1 MALNVPES
9 MDKCLYFTNRNNEDV
24 KLLAWVYRKEC
35 PKCKKDQMGKPVDPK
50 TGRPKSRSLEYVC
63 PSCGYTEEKAVH
75 EESLTLEAIYTCPH
89 CNKEGES
96 TTIYKRKSYKG
107 VQAYILE
114 CQHCKEI
121 IPITKKLKKKKKKK

>member
-75 EESLTLEAIYTCPH
+75 EESLTLEAI
-89 CNKEGES
+89 
-96 TTIYKRKSYKG
+96 TIYKRKSYKG

-121 IPITKKLKKKKKKK
+121 IPITKKLKKIKKKK